1 MIQEGKRISQA
12 FILDRHTMPAYF
24 KTDHIRGIS
33 IFCAESLK
41 LLFGELRKGYFSF
54 CSARILHL
62 EIAALLSQHLPAEAV
77 KLTAYGFH
85 LGNREHLSSS
95 PPLSGREAGF
105 FFSLSIP
112 MAKGGFGQFS
122 SNFLNFYCKK
132 TGCLHKADSQP
143 SYLFRYSLKWKHIAS
158 NAVYFS
164 LTPVELPLS
173 FRRGIFPYPPLL
185 HSLHKSPIFGL

>member
-1 MIQEGKRISQA
+1 MIQEGKRIGQA

-24 KTDHIRGIS
+24 ETDHIRGIS

-54 CSARILHL
+54 CSACILHL
-62 EIAALLSQHLPAEAV
+62 EIAALLPQRLPAEAV
-77 KLTAYGFH
+77 KLMAYGFH

-112 MAKGGFGQFS
+112 MAKGGFGHFS
-122 SNFLNFYCKK
+122 SN
-132 TGCLHKADSQP
+132 
-143 SYLFRYSLKWKHIAS
+143 SLKKSKKNFPGKQKLTGEI
-158 NAVYFS
+158 FS
-164 LTPVELPLS
+164 LCTQNFETIAYFKAFPVCL
-173 FRRGIFPYPPLL
+173 
-185 HSLHKSPIFGL
+185 